1 MNEIDLLKRVRDDV
15 PPPDPIALARAR
27 QRLLTPSPV
36 RRSVGR
42 RRVLVAGAVAATL
55 AVGFLVNDV
64 VIKDGAPKPGAIA
77 DANTFL
83 ANAAELTSANP
94 DAPIPPGQYRQVTQ
108 RSQGTWRFGPH
119 NSYVGTRHD
128 VSEWWIPADQT
139 PPYTAISVL
148 SAKKEFSSAAAKALW
163 AKLDPLNVKP
173 QTIKTPYA
181 CGVGTNGGY
190 IHLQKK
196 DGKNFCTPSWRMPSA
211 DFVARLPRDPDKLLA
226 ALRADDP
233 GRPAH
238 CPPGHPD
245 CGIPAARSAEA
256 VDNQA
261 FDRVATVM
269 ASGIAPA
276 DLRAALYQA
285 ARKMPG
291 IQLQAEAVNLDG
303 KTGRA
308 IGRVQF
314 LGVRQDLIIDA
325 ETGQFLGLREV
336 ATVTAP
342 PNFDGDRQPL
352 VRGDVVSWTS
362 INTRITPNRPVV
374 H

>member
-27 QRLLTPSPV
+27 QRLLTSSPV

-42 RRVLVAGAVAATL
+42 RRVLVAGTVAATL

-64 VIKDGAPKPGAIA
+64 VIKDGAPKPGAVA

-119 NSYVGTRHD
+119 NSYVGTRVD
-128 VSEWWIPADQT
+128 VSDWWISADQK

-148 SAKKEFSSAAAKALW
+148 NAKKEFSPAAAKQVW
-163 AKLDPLNVKP
+163 SKIDPLNMKP
-173 QTIKTPYA
+173 ETIKSPYA
-181 CGVGTNGGY
+181 CGVGTGGS
-190 IHLQKK
+190 IMLQKK
-196 DGKNFCTPSWRMPSA
+196 DSKNICTPSWFMPSA
-211 DFVARLPRDPDKLLA
+211 DFLARLPRDPDKLLA
-226 ALRADDP
+226 ALRADDA
-233 GRPAH
+233 RRVAH
-238 CPPGHPD
+238 CRNKLPN
-245 CGIPAARSAEA
+245 CGLPARTAQAADNEA
-256 VDNQA
+256 
-261 FDRVATVM
+261 FGRVATIM

-285 ARKMPG
+285 ARKIPG
-291 IQLQAEAVNLDG
+291 IQLQADAVNLDG

-308 IGRVQF
+308 IGRVQY
-314 LGVRQDLIIDA
+314 LGVRQDLII
-325 ETGQFLGLREV
+325 EPKTGRFLGLREV

-342 PNFDGDRQPL
+342 RNVNGDPQPL
-352 VRGDVVSWTS
+352 VRGDIVNWTS
-362 INTRITPNRPVV
+362 VSTRITPDRPAIR
-374 H
+374 